1 LRSFG
6 DKRALQRPQITQID
20 AQMPSTTNPMVDVT
34 TQSDGL
40 RLTMERGLLA
50 IAQAESFIQILDLA

>member
-1 LRSFG
+1 
-6 DKRALQRPQITQID
+6 
-20 AQMPSTTNPMVDVT
+20 MVDVT